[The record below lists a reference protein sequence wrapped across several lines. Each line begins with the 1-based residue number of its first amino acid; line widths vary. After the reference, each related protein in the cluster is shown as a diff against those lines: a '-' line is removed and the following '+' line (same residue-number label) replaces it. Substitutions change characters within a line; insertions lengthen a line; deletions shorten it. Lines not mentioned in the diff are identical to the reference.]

1 MQEIGRRAD
10 GFVIRNLEELGYLKA
25 LGLEGKA
32 VGDYSLYSFNDL
44 SQEFLENTGMLR
56 TTVPLELNGKEIRRK
71 NCNSSEMIVYGYYPM
86 MVSAQCVKKTC
97 GTCDHQ
103 SGTVQ
108 LKDRY
113 GNHFMTKSFCDFCYT
128 VIYNSVPTSLLE
140 EMEQIKDAGV
150 PVLRMN
156 FTWESRKESKRLM
169 ELFVQKKE
177 NAYKMQDVTKGH
189 FKRGVE

>member
-1 MQEIGRRAD
+1 MCSSD
-10 GFVIRNLEELGYLKA
+10 LER
-25 LGLEGKA
+25 KA

-44 SQEFLENTGMLR
+44 SQNFLEDMGLLR

-71 NCNSSEMIVYGYYPM
+71 ECSRSEMIVYGYYPM
-86 MVSAQCVKKTC
+86 MISAQCVKKTC

-113 GNHFMTKSFCDFCYT
+113 GNYFMTKSFCDFCYT
-128 VIYNSVPTSLLE
+128 VIYNSVPTSLWE
-140 EMEQIKDAGV
+140 ETEQIKSAGV
-150 PVLRMN
+150 QALRMN
-156 FTWESRKESKRLM
+156 FTWENRKECKRLL
-169 ELFVQKKE
+169 ELFVQKKK
-177 NAYKMQDVTKGH
+177 NAFKMQDATKGH